1 MTPRIETLLRQ
12 WGGSLFGADS
22 EAAESAVQV
31 FAHWYSRLEPSV
43 RHQLRA
49 LFEVG
54 EWLPLTT
61 GFRHPL
67 SRLSADALE
76 RLSVRVRD
84 PYRAT
89 LLRLL
94 KGLCGMAYL
103 SSEPRARALGYP
115 LLPSG
120 EPEGTPADFV
130 EVQTPAGSFT
140 ADYDVVVVGS
150 GAGGATA
157 ARRLAEYGYRV
168 GVVEEGPLATPHD
181 TTQPLLERARRFYRR
196 NGFTLAFGMPP
207 VFLPMGRT
215 VGGTTVINSGT
226 CFRTPRFV
234 LERWEREFGLS
245 ALNADS
251 TEAYFEQIERELHI
265 SPVDDAILGGNG
277 AVVRLGAERL
287 GWRHHPLY
295 RPQQGCRGTGIC
307 AFICPRHAK
316 LDMRLSMLP
325 LAQRHG
331 AEVWAHCRVA
341 RVLIEKGRAV
351 GVEGVILDAGGQPTP
366 ARFQFRARHVVLA
379 GGAIATPVLLK
390 RSGIRHPRIGRNLHL
405 HPSVSVFAEMPEP
418 VYGWRGV
425 MQSYGVV
432 EWLPEGT
439 LIEATFPP
447 LSVGYALHPLP
458 FWGAEHR
465 RLLERCAHLAA
476 VGILTADFE
485 SEGRVYSPSF
495 FTYRLSRRDA
505 QRVQQGMMR
514 AGQLFFAAGAEAVY
528 SDIPGAECL
537 RKPEELERWAAVD
550 PRHLNLSAYHP
561 GGTCC
566 MGADPARCPVD
577 EWGRV
582 RGIENLWVADAS
594 LIPTPTIVNP
604 QITIMMLALHVA
616 DALHRAMS

>member
-12 WGGSLFGADS
+12 WGGPLFGADS

-390 RSGIRHPRIGRNLHL
+390 RSGIR
-405 HPSVSVFAEMPEP
+405 
-418 VYGWRGV
+418 
-425 MQSYGVV
+425 
-432 EWLPEGT
+432 
-439 LIEATFPP
+439 
-447 LSVGYALHPLP
+447 
-458 FWGAEHR
+458 
-465 RLLERCAHLAA
+465 
-476 VGILTADFE
+476 
-485 SEGRVYSPSF
+485 
-495 FTYRLSRRDA
+495 
-505 QRVQQGMMR
+505 
-514 AGQLFFAAGAEAVY
+514 
-528 SDIPGAECL
+528 
-537 RKPEELERWAAVD
+537 
-550 PRHLNLSAYHP
+550 
-561 GGTCC
+561 
-566 MGADPARCPVD
+566 
-577 EWGRV
+577 
-582 RGIENLWVADAS
+582 
-594 LIPTPTIVNP
+594 
-604 QITIMMLALHVA
+604 
-616 DALHRAMS
+616 